1 MIAFALKQ
9 SSQAHNF
16 NQSLSCWY
24 TFVYYIC
31 YSTALISGMEVKG
44 EAISAVWLV
53 GISTTSLAEGC
64 RRAVNNV
71 ANLAETTQ
79 HFVEDNRYPV
89 QDAIENL
96 NRYVQIIGFF
106 VVVLL
111 ILLCVLVF
119 ILILRELEQHP
130 LSGDLSVPCLMGA
143 IFCLACLVTSSVHF
157 LQRTR
162 TQLHLHQQHDDE
174 RNEQQLHPQHDGD
187 AIDDDDDEDNG
198 DDNTS
203 DSDND
208 DEDTRTNG
216 ISIWEFIINPWSTF
230 RDNGG
235 VHGLLVQVYN
245 WLPGFL
251 IDTWDIIVNQFL
263 ASIWDNFRDW
273 IQQFSRFLMR
283 NRFLG
288 RFFRDGPVSWIRKAF
303 NTMIYPGL
311 DKTRT

>member
-96 NRYVQIIGFF
+96 NRYVQIIG
-106 VVVLL
+106 
-111 ILLCVLVF
+111 I
-119 ILILRELEQHP
+119 
-130 LSGDLSVPCLMGA
+130 GD
-143 IFCLACLVTSSVHF
+143 SSVRINFYIDSTGIRTAPSFWWLICALFNWCHF
-157 LQRTR
+157 LPGMSCYIISSFPSKNKDPITPTPTAWWWKERTTTTPTAWWWCYR
-162 TQLHLHQQHDDE
+162 WWWWWGQW
-174 RNEQQLHPQHDGD
+174 R
-187 AIDDDDDEDNG
+187 
-198 DDNTS
+198 
-203 DSDND
+203 
-208 DEDTRTNG
+208 
-216 ISIWEFIINPWSTF
+216 W
-230 RDNGG
+230 
-235 VHGLLVQVYN
+235 
-245 WLPGFL
+245 
-251 IDTWDIIVNQFL
+251 
-263 ASIWDNFRDW
+263 
-273 IQQFSRFLMR
+273 
-283 NRFLG
+283 
-288 RFFRDGPVSWIRKAF
+288 
-303 NTMIYPGL
+303 
-311 DKTRT
+311 